1 MTKKEYRIETKA
13 IQAGYDPKTGESRIP
28 PISQSTTFVYEKAD
42 DMAALFDLEAS
53 GFFYTRLGNPTTDAY
68 QKKMAELEGGI
79 AAIATASGQSA
90 SLYSVANIAQSGD
103 NIIALNNIYGGTF
116 TLLKASLA
124 RFGIETRFVEIGEL
138 DKIHDLVDE
147 NTKCVFGES
156 LSNPSVQVLDI
167 EKVADIAHQHGLPLI
182 IDNTFPTPYLCR
194 PFEHGADIIVHSST
208 KYLDGHAAAMG
219 GIVIDSGKFDWTNGR
234 FPLLTE
240 PDPNY
245 HGVSY
250 TESFKEAAYITR
262 ATAVLSR
269 DLGAII
275 SPMNAFLTSRGV
287 ETLHLRMERHSENAL
302 KVAKFLE
309 GHEKVESVNYP
320 GLKSDQYYELAKK
333 YLPKGQSGVVSV
345 RVKGG
350 KEEGKKFMEA
360 LNLFRIVTHVAD
372 TRSCVLHPASA
383 THRQLDDATLIASG
397 IYPNSVRLSI
407 GIENI
412 DDIIEDI
419 DQALS
424 QI

>member
-1 MTKKEYRIETKA
+1 MMKKDYRIETKA
-13 IQAGYDPKTGESRIP
+13 VQAGYDPKSGESRIP
-28 PISQSTTFVYEKAD
+28 PIAQSTTFAYEKAD
-42 DMAALFDLEAS
+42 DMAALFDLEGS
-53 GFFYTRLGNPTTDAY
+53 GFFYTRLANPTTDAY
-68 QKKMAELEGGI
+68 QKKVAELEGGI
-79 AAIATASGQSA
+79 AAVATSSGQAA
-90 SLYSVANIAQSGD
+90 SLYSVINIAQSGD
-103 NIIALNNIYGGTF
+103 NLIALNNIYGGTF

-124 RFGIETRFVEIGEL
+124 RFGIETRFVKIDEL
-138 DKIHDLVDE
+138 DKIPDLIDE
-147 NTKCVFGES
+147 NTKCIFGES

-167 EKVADIAHQHGLPLI
+167 EKVANIAHDHDIPLI

-219 GIVIDSGKFDWTNGR
+219 GIVVDSGNFDWANGK
-234 FPLLTE
+234 FPLLSD

-245 HGVSY
+245 HGISY
-250 TESFKEAAYITR
+250 TESFGNAAYATR

-269 DLGAII
+269 DFGAII
-275 SPMNAFLTSRGV
+275 SPMNAFLTNRGI

-320 GLKSDQYYELAKK
+320 GLESDEYYELAQK

-360 LNLFRIVTHVAD
+360 FKLFKIVTHVAD

-419 DQALS
+419 DQALN

>member
-1 MTKKEYRIETKA
+1 M
-13 IQAGYDPKTGESRIP
+13 
-28 PISQSTTFVYEKAD
+28 
-42 DMAALFDLEAS
+42 
-53 GFFYTRLGNPTTDAY
+53 
-68 QKKMAELEGGI
+68 
-79 AAIATASGQSA
+79 
-90 SLYSVANIAQSGD
+90 
-103 NIIALNNIYGGTF
+103 
-116 TLLKASLA
+116 
-124 RFGIETRFVEIGEL
+124 RFVDTEES
-138 DKIHDLVDE
+138 KIE
-147 NTKCVFGES
+147 YK
-156 LSNPSVQVLDI
+156 
-167 EKVADIAHQHGLPLI
+167 
-182 IDNTFPTPYLCR
+182 
-194 PFEHGADIIVHSST
+194 
-208 KYLDGHAAAMG
+208 
-219 GIVIDSGKFDWTNGR
+219 
-234 FPLLTE
+234 
-240 PDPNY
+240 
-245 HGVSY
+245 
-250 TESFKEAAYITR
+250 
-262 ATAVLSR
+262 
-269 DLGAII
+269 
-275 SPMNAFLTSRGV
+275 
-287 ETLHLRMERHSENAL
+287 
-302 KVAKFLE
+302 KFLE